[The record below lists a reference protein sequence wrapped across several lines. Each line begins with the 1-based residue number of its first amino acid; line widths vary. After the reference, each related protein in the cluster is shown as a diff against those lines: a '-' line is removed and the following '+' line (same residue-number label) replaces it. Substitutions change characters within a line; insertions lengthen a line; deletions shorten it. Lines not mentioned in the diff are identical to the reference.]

1 MKAELYYSPYAV
13 HKPTDEIN
21 KYFENIISDGFKQVI
36 QSVRKAELVKQE
48 KIKQLRLEQE
58 LREKNYNKRMKLNLV
73 SQL

>member
-48 KIKQLRLEQE
+48 KLNNYVWNKNFV
-58 LREKNYNKRMKLNLV
+58 KNYNKRMKLNLV